1 MIISIEEEKEINQMW
16 EFEAYLL
23 SDDHNRKTITLL
35 LPFYAYSKWC
45 PDASLRPSEIALA
58 VLKLIIALKPNLLKK
73 NPLYLTIIEHYEE
86 NIFNLIPNY
95 L

>member
-1 MIISIEEEKEINQMW
+1 MIINIEEEKEINQMW
-16 EFEAYLL
+16 EFKAHIL
-23 SDDHNRKTITLL
+23 SNDHNRKIITLL

-58 VLKLIIALKPNLLKK
+58 ALKLIIALKQDLLKK
-73 NPLYLTIIEHYEE
+73 DPLHLTIIEHYEK
-86 NIFNLIPNY
+86 NIFNSIRDY